1 MSMFTAI
8 STDIDD
14 PAWVNYRSFFISMT
28 ANIIFDFSEQGK
40 KMNLFGAENYLG
52 DTTNWGKN
60 LPIVRG
66 KVLEFKPVFN

>member
-14 PAWVNYRSFFISMT
+14 PAWVNYRSFFISMN
-28 ANIIFDFSEQGK
+28 ANIIFDFSEQAK

-52 DTTNWGKN
+52 DT
-60 LPIVRG
+60 
-66 KVLEFKPVFN
+66 